1 MAIEMTVP
9 MVQFNKRAIPEG
21 RVDYDWVQEN
31 SEDIFSNKR
40 VVVFS
45 LPGAFTPTCSSTH
58 LPGYEARYNDILEQD
73 VDDVYCLS
81 VNDSFVMNAWFDSLG
96 IENVKPIADGNG
108 DFTRHMGMLVKK
120 EAVNFG
126 LRSQRYSMVVD
137 NGLVEMIFV
146 EQGKEDNFAD
156 DPFDVSDVDSMLDYL
171 TSIKDVRRDA
181 IADAQQEADQ
191 QDERSGP
198 EARSHRSG
206 RRSLSS
212 RPFRRCLGRRFPT
225 LRRLRCSIM
234 INPIRQRTRM
244 KPRLLT

>member
-9 MVQFNKRAIPEG
+9 MVQFNKRAIPDGEQ
-21 RVDYDWVQEN
+21 DFSWVQED
-31 SEDIFSNKR
+31 SETMFGGKR

-58 LPGYEARYNDILEQD
+58 LPGYEAKYDELLDQDIDE
-73 VDDVYCLS
+73 VYCLS
-81 VNDSFVMNAWFDSLG
+81 VNDSFVMNAWFDSLA

-146 EQGKEDNFAD
+146 EQGKEDNFVD
-156 DPFDVSDVDSMLDYL
+156 DPFDVSDVDSMLTYL
-171 TSIKDVRRDA
+171 ENIKDVRRDA
-181 IADAQQEADQ
+181 IAQAQKEAEELANSEAQPEEIQ
-191 QDERSGP
+191 QDDTETDTS
-198 EARSHRSG
+198 E
-206 RRSLSS
+206 
-212 RPFRRCLGRRFPT
+212 
-225 LRRLRCSIM
+225 
-234 INPIRQRTRM
+234 
-244 KPRLLT
+244 